1 MTTEEDAQKAALQE
15 YFDSDTPAG
24 YGASFRAGWA
34 AGRTW
39 ASWATRISFVC
50 ANCSEEFEEPVQA
63 FIDDRREVVLAPAL
77 CRACGHGA
85 EDEDWAARPVC
96 EDCGM
101 RHEPDDRA
109 SCIEGHGTDVEWG
122 EDSAAQQLER
132 GPR

>member
-1 MTTEEDAQKAALQE
+1 MPKEKAERIAMQEALREYQEDNR
-15 YFDSDTPAG
+15 PAG
-24 YGASFRAGWA
+24 YAAAFEAGWV

-77 CRACGHGA
+77 CRACGHSA

-96 EDCGM
+96 Q
-101 RHEPDDRA
+101 
-109 SCIEGHGTDVEWG
+109 G
-122 EDSAAQQLER
+122 EA
-132 GPR
+132 P

>member
-1 MTTEEDAQKAALQE
+1 MNEEDAQTAALQE

-85 EDEDWAARPVC
+85 EDE
-96 EDCGM
+96 
-101 RHEPDDRA
+101 
-109 SCIEGHGTDVEWG
+109 EWG
-122 EDSAAQQLER
+122 PDGADQQLER

>member
-1 MTTEEDAQKAALQE
+1 MATEEDAQTAALQE

-34 AGRTW
+34 AGRAW

-77 CRACGHGA
+77 CRACGHSA
-85 EDEDWAARPVC
+85 EDETPACQDEAP
-96 EDCGM
+96 
-101 RHEPDDRA
+101 
-109 SCIEGHGTDVEWG
+109 
-122 EDSAAQQLER
+122 
-132 GPR
+132 

>member
-1 MTTEEDAQKAALQE
+1 MTTEEDAQTAALQE

-77 CRACGHGA
+77 CRACGHSA
-85 EDEDWAARPVC
+85 EDEPPAC
-96 EDCGM
+96 QDCGM

-109 SCIEGHGTDVEWG
+109 SCIEGHGAEDEAWG